1 MKQYRSIAVADSA
14 QRMSPITVNIQP
26 GQDVLTVSSMQA
38 KLEAQMIGLGVGFL
52 PEVLV
57 REHVA
62 AGRLVVKQ
70 VARQRMTATLSYGW
84 RSAAAPQ
91 PQKAPQGLALQW
103 WLQQLESPTT
113 RSALLLRGGPCPPSE
128 K

>member
-1 MKQYRSIAVADSA
+1 M
-14 QRMSPITVNIQP
+14 
-26 GQDVLTVSSMQA
+26 
-38 KLEAQMIGLGVGFL
+38 GLGVGFL

-62 AGRLVVKQ
+62 AGRLVVKE
-70 VARQRMTATLSYGW
+70 VLRQRIAPALAYGW

-91 PQKAPQGLALQW
+91 PHKAPQGLALQW
-103 WLQQLESPTT
+103 WLQQLESATT
-113 RSALLLRGGPCPPSE
+113 RSALLLRGGPCPPTD

>member
-1 MKQYRSIAVADSA
+1 
-14 QRMSPITVNIQP
+14 MSPLTINIQP

-38 KLEAQMIGLGVGFL
+38 KLEAQMMGLGVGFL

-57 REHVA
+57 REHIA
-62 AGRLVVKQ
+62 AGRLVVKE
-70 VARQRMTATLSYGW
+70 VTRQRMSASLSYGW

-113 RSALLLRGGPCPPSE
+113 RSALLLRGGPCPPE
-128 K
+128 GK

>member
-1 MKQYRSIAVADSA
+1 
-14 QRMSPITVNIQP
+14 VNLQP

-38 KLEAQMIGLGVGFL
+38 KIEALMMNLGGGFV

-57 REHVA
+57 REHVE

-70 VARQRMTATLSYGW
+70 VQRQRMTAALSYGW

-91 PQKAPQGLALQW
+91 PHRPPQGLALQW
-103 WLQQLESPTT
+103 WLQQLESPAT
-113 RSALLLRGGPCPPSE
+113 RSALLMRGGLCPGT
-128 K
+128 

>member
-1 MKQYRSIAVADSA
+1 
-14 QRMSPITVNIQP
+14 MSPLTVNIQP

-84 RSAAAPQ
+84 RRKSLGGVPSPMSGFMFWIAICSRFPSVCRANCILAA
-91 PQKAPQGLALQW
+91 KD
-103 WLQQLESPTT
+103 WLWATIGA
-113 RSALLLRGGPCPPSE
+113 RN
-128 K
+128 